1 MPVRNTTKP
10 SFNFLTGEEEPE
22 SPPPTVAAKREPLR
36 ETFRTAFRASQNAPH
51 TVVPSDPINEDL
63 RAQLNTV
70 RYELETAKQE
80 KEMMKLEHAQELRDA
95 QNRADADFRKA
106 QQVEASSTLTAKK
119 HEALT
124 KELAESQTR
133 AANERQALERRLRE
147 SQERAQSLQEEYDE
161 VKEELATSQRQNEHR
176 FNTLQTEHQKLKD
189 SMEEIQ
195 TDLQAK
201 VNALQTAQ
209 KKLAQKE
216 DEVGQMEAEI
226 LRLKAITGDAET
238 LEVIKR
244 ELSDQVAHIK
254 KLETLTREQNAE
266 LKQYRKQHKSIEVVE
281 EEKRS
286 LQNKLRMMDDVERQL
301 GEAQLRNQV
310 LEEERHSW
318 TSYLEAEAETHGEI
332 MFETPQDLARAFIQE
347 RIERTDLLNRLGEI
361 KPELSVKEATIE
373 ALEEDKAKL
382 QAEIQQLKTGG
393 GSGVASG
400 ADAKVRARLERQ
412 KTLLTKEVEFL
423 RAQVKA
429 FDDEERE
436 MQPDTFDAAKSERI
450 RELEDLAD
458 QYRKEIDSL
467 QQEFNSL
474 EKPSGTVAG
483 QKRPLETD
491 QNEERI
497 GELRRKNRQLQ
508 DDLSSLQKK
517 MKLVESEYKAQ
528 HSQLKKLKESSRT
541 RVLELKSNPTA
552 DAEALKLSTVRTL
565 REANAQLL
573 AQLQSTPSSTTP
585 TVPLATLTAAQTEL
599 AELNQK
605 FASTLKKIDRLKQ
618 IWTAKS
624 LEFREAV
631 ASILGWKLDFMPN
644 GRVKVTS
651 MFKPA
656 DEEGENSIIF
666 DGENGTMKV
675 SGGEQSVFAGEIRDQ
690 IVYWVEGRKEIPCF
704 LSALTL
710 EFWERGVGGQTVMIG

>member
-1 MPVRNTTKP
+1 MAVRNTNQP
-10 SFNFLTGEEEPE
+10 SFNFLTGEEEAPA
-22 SPPPTVAAKREPLR
+22 PAFAPAKREALR
-36 ETFRTAFRASQNAPH
+36 ETFRTTLRTSQNAPH
-51 TVVPSDPINEDL
+51 MVVPSDPINEDL

-80 KEMMKLEHAQELRDA
+80 REMMKLEHAQELRDA
-95 QNRADADFRKA
+95 QNRADTDFRKA
-106 QQVEASSTLTAKK
+106 QQAEASNNLTAKK
-119 HEALT
+119 YDALT
-124 KELAESQTR
+124 KEMAEAQTR
-133 AANERQALERRLRE
+133 AANERQTLERRSRE

-176 FNTLQTEHQKLKD
+176 YNTLQMEHKTLKD
-189 SMEEIQ
+189 SVEELQ

-201 VNALQTAQ
+201 VNALQTSQ
-209 KKLAQKE
+209 KKLSQKE
-216 DEVGQMEAEI
+216 EEVGQIEAEV
-226 LRLKAITGDAET
+226 LRLKAITGDVET
-238 LEVIKR
+238 LAVIKR
-244 ELSDQVAHIK
+244 ELSDQVTHIK
-254 KLETLTREQNAE
+254 KLETLTREQNTE
-266 LKQYRKQHKSIEVVE
+266 LKQYRKQHKAIEVVE

-286 LQNKLRMMDDVERQL
+286 LQTKLRMMDDLQRQL
-301 GEAQLRNQV
+301 GEAEMRKQI
-310 LEEERHSW
+310 LEEERDSW
-318 TSYLEAEAETHGEI
+318 TSYLEAEAETLGEVL
-332 MFETPQDLARAFIQE
+332 FQTPQDLARAFIQE

-361 KPELSVKEATIE
+361 KPELTVKEANIR
-373 ALEEDKAKL
+373 ALEEEKAKL
-382 QAEIQQLKTGG
+382 QAEIQQLKATANTG
-393 GSGVASG
+393 A
-400 ADAKVRARLERQ
+400 ANANDAKVRARLERQ
-412 KTLLTKEVEFL
+412 KTLATKEVEFL

-450 RELEDLAD
+450 KELEDLVD
-458 QYRKEIDSL
+458 QYRKEIDAL
-467 QQEFNSL
+467 QKEFNSL
-474 EKPSGTVAG
+474 EKPAAATTG
-483 QKRPLETD
+483 QKRQRDTAED
-491 QNEERI
+491 DERV

-508 DDLSSLQKK
+508 DDLNALQKK

-573 AQLQSTPSSTTP
+573 DQLENGRTPPS
-585 TVPLATLTAAQTEL
+585 TVPLAMLDATKDELEELKAQLSSTE
-599 AELNQK
+599 
-605 FASTLKKIDRLKQ
+605 KKIVRLKQ
-618 IWTAKS
+618 IWAAKS

-710 EFWERGVGGQTVMIG
+710 EFWERGPGGQTMQG

>member
-1 MPVRNTTKP
+1 MAVRNTTQP
-10 SFNFLTGEEEPE
+10 SFNFLTGEEEE
-22 SPPPTVAAKREPLR
+22 PTPAPATAKREPLR
-36 ETFRTAFRASQNAPH
+36 ETFRTTLRASQNAPH

-63 RAQLNTV
+63 RAQLNTL

-106 QQVEASSTLTAKK
+106 QQVEASNTLTAKK
-119 HEALT
+119 HDALT
-124 KELAESQTR
+124 KEMAEVQTR

-161 VKEELATSQRQNEHR
+161 VKEELSTSQRQNEHQY
-176 FNTLQTEHQKLKD
+176 NTLQTEHKALKE
-189 SMEEIQ
+189 SVEEVQ
-195 TDLQAK
+195 ADLQAK
-201 VNALQTAQ
+201 VNALQMAQ

-216 DEVGQMEAEI
+216 EEVDQMEAEV

-238 LEVIKR
+238 LAVIKR

-254 KLETLTREQNAE
+254 KLETLTREQNTE
-266 LKQYRKQHKSIEVVE
+266 LKQYRKQHKAIEVVE

-286 LQNKLRMMDDVERQL
+286 LQAKLRTMDDLERQL
-301 GEAQLRNQV
+301 GEAELRKQV

-318 TSYLEAEAETHGEI
+318 TSYLEAEAEIHGEVL
-332 MFETPQDLARAFIQE
+332 FETPQDLARAFIQE
-347 RIERTDLLNRLGEI
+347 RIERTDLINKLGEI
-361 KPELSVKEATIE
+361 KPELIVKEANIQ
-373 ALEEDKAKL
+373 ALEEEKAKL
-382 QAEIQQLKTGG
+382 QAEIQQLKAAGNTAA
-393 GSGVASG
+393 SSG

-412 KTLLTKEVEFL
+412 KALATKEVDFL

-450 RELEDLAD
+450 KELEDLVD
-458 QYRKEIDSL
+458 QYRKEVDTL
-467 QQEFNSL
+467 QKEFNSL
-474 EKPSGTVAG
+474 EKPVAATTG
-483 QKRPLETD
+483 QKRTLDTD
-491 QNEERI
+491 ENEERV

-508 DDLSSLQKK
+508 DDLGALQKK
-517 MKLVESEYKAQ
+517 MKLVEAEYKAQ

-552 DAEALKLSTVRTL
+552 DAEALKLSTVRNL

-573 AQLQSTPSSTTP
+573 DQLENQKTPPS
-585 TVPLATLTAAQTEL
+585 TVPLATLDAARDEL
-599 AELNQK
+599 EELKAQL
-605 FASTLKKIDRLKQ
+605 ASSSKKIVRLKQ

-656 DEEGENSIIF
+656 DEEGENSIVF

-675 SGGEQSVFAGEIRDQ
+675 SGGEQSEFAGEIRDQ

-710 EFWERGVGGQTVMIG
+710 EFWERGPGGQTMHG

>member
-1 MPVRNTTKP
+1 M
-10 SFNFLTGEEEPE
+10 L
-22 SPPPTVAAKREPLR
+22 
-36 ETFRTAFRASQNAPH
+36 
-51 TVVPSDPINEDL
+51 
-63 RAQLNTV
+63 
-70 RYELETAKQE
+70 
-80 KEMMKLEHAQELRDA
+80 
-95 QNRADADFRKA
+95 
-106 QQVEASSTLTAKK
+106 
-119 HEALT
+119 
-124 KELAESQTR
+124 
-133 AANERQALERRLRE
+133 E

-161 VKEELATSQRQNEHR
+161 VKEELSTSQRQNEHQY
-176 FNTLQTEHQKLKD
+176 NTLQTEHKALKE
-189 SMEEIQ
+189 SVEEVQ
-195 TDLQAK
+195 ADLQAK
-201 VNALQTAQ
+201 VNALQMAQ

-216 DEVGQMEAEI
+216 EEVDQMEAEV

-238 LEVIKR
+238 LAVIKR

-254 KLETLTREQNAE
+254 KLETLTREQNTE
-266 LKQYRKQHKSIEVVE
+266 LKQYRKQHKAIEVVE

-286 LQNKLRMMDDVERQL
+286 LQAKLRTMDDLERQL
-301 GEAQLRNQV
+301 GEAELRKQV

-318 TSYLEAEAETHGEI
+318 TSYLEAEAEIHGEVL
-332 MFETPQDLARAFIQE
+332 FETPQDLARAFIQE
-347 RIERTDLLNRLGEI
+347 RIERTDLINKLGEI
-361 KPELSVKEATIE
+361 KPELIVKEANIQ
-373 ALEEDKAKL
+373 ALEEEKAKL
-382 QAEIQQLKTGG
+382 QAEIQQLKAAGNTAAGN
-393 GSGVASG
+393 G

-412 KTLLTKEVEFL
+412 KALATKEVDFL

-450 RELEDLAD
+450 KELEDLVD
-458 QYRKEIDSL
+458 QYRKEVDTL
-467 QQEFNSL
+467 QKEFNSL
-474 EKPSGTVAG
+474 EKPVAATTG
-483 QKRPLETD
+483 QKRALDTD
-491 QNEERI
+491 ENEERV

-508 DDLSSLQKK
+508 DDLGALQKK
-517 MKLVESEYKAQ
+517 MKLVEAEYKAQ

-552 DAEALKLSTVRTL
+552 DAEALKLSTVRNL

-573 AQLQSTPSSTTP
+573 DQLENQKTPPS
-585 TVPLATLTAAQTEL
+585 TVPLATLDAARDEL
-599 AELNQK
+599 EELKAQL
-605 FASTLKKIDRLKQ
+605 ASSSKKIVRLKQ

-656 DEEGENSIIF
+656 DEEGENSIVF

-675 SGGEQSVFAGEIRDQ
+675 SGGEQSEFAGEIRDQ

-710 EFWERGVGGQTVMIG
+710 EFWERGPGGQTMHG